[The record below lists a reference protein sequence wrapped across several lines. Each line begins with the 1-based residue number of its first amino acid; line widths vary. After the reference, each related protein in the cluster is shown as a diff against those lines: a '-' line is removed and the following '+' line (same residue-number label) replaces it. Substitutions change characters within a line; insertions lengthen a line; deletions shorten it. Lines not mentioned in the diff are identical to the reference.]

1 MASSTENSEP
11 GSGGTE
17 IAPAIAPTI
26 AYDQRL
32 AKAVVRRIKGL
43 PVTPNALTALG
54 MLIGIASGFLYAEG
68 TRGAMIAG
76 SLLFMVAVWMD
87 HVDGEFARATGKT
100 SKFGHYFDHV
110 GAMTSYCSMFVGAG
124 FGLRDTWAG
133 EYSVL
138 CGIVAGISIALIF
151 SIRLWQETVY
161 GGETTVMTVRGG
173 FEVEDTL
180 YVAGPITWF
189 GFMPPFIL
197 AAGIGTPIYL
207 VIVIWEA
214 AGYLRRKP

>member
-1 MASSTENSEP
+1 MASSTENTEP
-11 GSGGTE
+11 G
-17 IAPAIAPTI
+17 APAPVV

-43 PVTPNALTALG
+43 PVSPNVLTALG

-68 TRGAMIAG
+68 TRNSMVAG

-87 HVDGEFARATGKT
+87 HVDGEFARATGRT

-110 GAMTSYCSMFVGAG
+110 AAMTSYCAMFVGAG
-124 FGLRDTWAG
+124 FGLRDTWVG
-133 EYSVL
+133 DWSVL
-138 CGIVAGISIALIF
+138 CGIAAGISIALIF
-151 SIRLWQETVY
+151 SIRLWQETVF
-161 GGETTVMTVRGG
+161 GKETTVQTVRGG

-180 YVAGPITWF
+180 YIAGPITWF
-189 GFMPPFIL
+189 GLMPPFIA

-207 VIVIWEA
+207 IIVIWEA
-214 AGYLRRKP
+214 AGHVRRKS

>member
-11 GSGGTE
+11 GS
-17 IAPAIAPTI
+17 APRVI

-32 AKAVVRRIKGL
+32 AKAVVRLIKGL
-43 PVTPNALTALG
+43 PVSPNALTALG

-68 TRGAMIAG
+68 TREAMLAG

-110 GAMTSYCSMFVGAG
+110 AAMTSYCAMFVGAG
-124 FGLRDTWAG
+124 FGLRDTWMG
-133 EYSVL
+133 EYSVA
-138 CGIVAGISIALIF
+138 CGIAAGLSIALIF
-151 SIRLWQETVY
+151 SIRLWQETVF
-161 GGETTVMTVRGG
+161 GKETTVQTVRGG

-180 YVAGPITWF
+180 YIAGPITWF
-189 GFMPPFIL
+189 GVMPHFIV

-207 VIVIWEA
+207 LIVIWEA
-214 AGYLRRKP
+214 AGYLRRKR

>member
-11 GSGGTE
+11 GSG
-17 IAPAIAPTI
+17 PRVI

-32 AKAVVRRIKGL
+32 AKAVVGVIKGL
-43 PVTPNALTALG
+43 PVSPNALTALG
-54 MLIGIASGFLYAEG
+54 MLIGIASGILYAEG
-68 TRGAMIAG
+68 TRNAMLLG

-110 GAMTSYCSMFVGAG
+110 AAMTSYCALFVGAG
-124 FGLRDTWAG
+124 FGLRDTWMG
-133 EYSVL
+133 EYSVA
-138 CGIVAGISIALIF
+138 CGIAAGISIALIF
-151 SIRLWQETVY
+151 SIRLWQETVF
-161 GGETTVMTVRGG
+161 GQETTAQTVRGG

-180 YVAGPITWF
+180 YIAGPITWF
-189 GFMPPFIL
+189 GLMPPFIA

-207 VIVIWEA
+207 LIVIWEA
-214 AGYLRRKP
+214 AGYLRRRR